1 MKFNLDNEVLFHSM
15 SQLRTRSVCYNLFI
29 TDVNY
34 YNKFRRLIWFQ
45 NLTKLIQH
53 SDKEKNIYMKILTS
67 LAYFSVIWQR
77 MPQNFFSIDIN
88 EWYVLKWVCRA
99 CNWLHMYIS
108 VDWILVS
115 VTGFFYLRGFKVN
128 QAHNSAWFKSKW
140 KLKSIVML
148 ELASDILEKLTLIQ
162 NR

>member
-1 MKFNLDNEVLFHSM
+1 MVSKFNEVNST
-15 SQLRTRSVCYNLFI
+15 LRQGKKYLHENTHQFGIFFCYLA
-29 TDVNY
+29 
-34 YNKFRRLIWFQ
+34 
-45 NLTKLIQH
+45 
-53 SDKEKNIYMKILTS
+53 KN
-67 LAYFSVIWQR
+67 A
-77 MPQNFFSIDIN
+77 PEFFSIDIN

-162 NR
+162 NSNCFSYILLFKLSYRNN

>member
-15 SQLRTRSVCYNLFI
+15 SQLRTRSVCCNLFI

-67 LAYFSVIWQR
+67 FNCYLAKNA
-77 MPQNFFSIDIN
+77 PEFFSIDIN

>member
-1 MKFNLDNEVLFHSM
+1 M
-15 SQLRTRSVCYNLFI
+15 
-29 TDVNY
+29 
-34 YNKFRRLIWFQ
+34 
-45 NLTKLIQH
+45 
-53 SDKEKNIYMKILTS
+53 
-67 LAYFSVIWQR
+67 
-77 MPQNFFSIDIN
+77 
-88 EWYVLKWVCRA
+88 
-99 CNWLHMYIS
+99 
-108 VDWILVS
+108 S